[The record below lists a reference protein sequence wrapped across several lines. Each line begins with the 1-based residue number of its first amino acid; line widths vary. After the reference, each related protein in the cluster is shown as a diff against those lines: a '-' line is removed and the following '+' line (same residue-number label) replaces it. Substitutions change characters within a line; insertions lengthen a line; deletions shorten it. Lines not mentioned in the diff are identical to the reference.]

1 MDYFKTLIIIVL
13 IIIILYFIISKI
25 VFYNKSE
32 YLKSNTN
39 DKYYLVKDTKNKY
52 NKVELIDKLFNS
64 LNVLLE
70 ELKNSNYDFKDINI
84 EEIQEKIKNSEI
96 LENITDSDTSYT
108 VNKEEKIILCLA
120 DRENDNLYSY
130 NLLMYVLIHE
140 LAHILNTTYGHDD
153 NFKKTFRFILEKAI
167 ELNLYTYEDYKNNPV
182 NYCGL
187 ILNTNIMD

>member
-1 MDYFKTLIIIVL
+1 MDYFKTLIIVVL

-52 NKVELIDKLFNS
+52 NKVDLIDKLFNS

-70 ELKNSNYDFKDINI
+70 ELKNSNYDFKDIDI

-108 VNKEEKIILCLA
+108 VNKGEKIILCLA

>member
-1 MDYFKTLIIIVL
+1 MDYFKTLIIVVL

-52 NKVELIDKLFNS
+52 NKVDLIDKLFNS
-64 LNVLLE
+64 LNILLE
-70 ELKNSNYDFKDINI
+70 ELKNSNYDFKDIDI

-108 VNKEEKIILCLA
+108 VNKGEKIILCLA

-187 ILNTNIMD
+187 TLNTNIMD

>member
-1 MDYFKTLIIIVL
+1 MDYFKTLIIVVL

-108 VNKEEKIILCLA
+108 VNKGEKIILCLA

>member
-1 MDYFKTLIIIVL
+1 MDYFKTLIIVVL

-52 NKVELIDKLFNS
+52 NKVDLIDKLFNS

-108 VNKEEKIILCLA
+108 VNKGEKIILCLA
-120 DRENDNLYSY
+120 NRENDNLYSY

>member
-13 IIIILYFIISKI
+13 IIIILDFIISKI

-64 LNVLLE
+64 LNILLE
-70 ELKNSNYDFKDINI
+70 ELKNSNYDFKDINF

-108 VNKEEKIILCLA
+108 VNKGEKIIICLA

>member
-1 MDYFKTLIIIVL
+1 MDYFKTLIVVVL

-52 NKVELIDKLFNS
+52 DKIDLIDKLFNS

-70 ELKNSNYDFKDINI
+70 ELKNSNYDFKDIDI

-108 VNKEEKIILCLA
+108 VNKGEKIILCLA

>member
-1 MDYFKTLIIIVL
+1 MDYFKTLIIVVL

-52 NKVELIDKLFNS
+52 NKVDLIDKLFNS

-108 VNKEEKIILCLA
+108 VNKGEKIILCLA

-187 ILNTNIMD
+187 VLNTNIMD

>member
-1 MDYFKTLIIIVL
+1 MDYFKTLIIVVL

-52 NKVELIDKLFNS
+52 NKVDLIDKLFNS

-108 VNKEEKIILCLA
+108 VNKGEKIILCLA

>member
-1 MDYFKTLIIIVL
+1 MDYFKTLIIVVL

-64 LNVLLE
+64 LNILLE
-70 ELKNSNYDFKDINI
+70 ELKNSNYDFKDIDI

-108 VNKEEKIILCLA
+108 VNKGEKIILCLA

-182 NYCGL
+182 NYCDL

>member
-32 YLKSNTN
+32 YLKYNTN

-64 LNVLLE
+64 LNILLE

-108 VNKEEKIILCLA
+108 VNKGEKIILCLA

>member
-1 MDYFKTLIIIVL
+1 M
-13 IIIILYFIISKI
+13 
-25 VFYNKSE
+25 E
-32 YLKSNTN
+32 SN
-39 DKYYLVKDTKNKY
+39 KYYLVKDTKNKY

-70 ELKNSNYDFKDINI
+70 ELKNSNYDFKDIDI

-108 VNKEEKIILCLA
+108 VNKGEKIILCLA

>member
-1 MDYFKTLIIIVL
+1 MDYFKTLIIVVL

-70 ELKNSNYDFKDINI
+70 ELKNSNYDFKDIDI

-108 VNKEEKIILCLA
+108 VNKGEKIVLCLA

>member
-1 MDYFKTLIIIVL
+1 MDYFKTLIIVVL

-70 ELKNSNYDFKDINI
+70 ELKNSNYDFKDIDI

-108 VNKEEKIILCLA
+108 VNKGEKIILCLA

>member
-1 MDYFKTLIIIVL
+1 MDYFKTLIIVVL

-108 VNKEEKIILCLA
+108 VNKGEKIILCLA

-140 LAHILNTTYGHDD
+140 LEHILNTTYGHDD

>member
-108 VNKEEKIILCLA
+108 VNKGEKIILCLA

>member
-1 MDYFKTLIIIVL
+1 MDYFKTLIIVVL

-52 NKVELIDKLFNS
+52 NKVDLIDKLFNS
-64 LNVLLE
+64 LNILLE
-70 ELKNSNYDFKDINI
+70 ELKNSNYDFKDIDI

-108 VNKEEKIILCLA
+108 VNKGEKIILCLA

>member
-1 MDYFKTLIIIVL
+1 MDYFKTLIIVVL

-108 VNKEEKIILCLA
+108 VNKGEKIILCLA

-153 NFKKTFRFILEKAI
+153 NFKKTFRFILEKSI

>member
-1 MDYFKTLIIIVL
+1 MDYFKTLIIVVL

-52 NKVELIDKLFNS
+52 NKVDLIDKLFNS

-70 ELKNSNYDFKDINI
+70 ELKNSNYDFKDIDI

-96 LENITDSDTSYT
+96 LENITGSDTSYT
-108 VNKEEKIILCLA
+108 VNKGEKIILCLA